1 VDKIVA
7 AKQSYKI
14 PASLN
19 ADYLNDMEITLRNND
34 GIGLKPLPI
43 KVILFYIFGL
53 FIGAFLIFKIEFIN
67 NGFWWQKILFLIFW
81 LALIFVL
88 GKWDDT
94 HRLRVQVIPTLVD
107 YIPKKNREIFTRR
120 NMNATPF
127 FQIVGIKA
135 LNDNGLVEYM
145 DGTYAFWY
153 RVVGSASILLFDE
166 DRDAILN
173 RVDSFYRKI
182 GADCEIGFVTS
193 KEPQK
198 VYRQVANLNR
208 RYQALSIKDPD
219 LDKLVDEQYD
229 VLTNYVGAEFK
240 SIHQYCYIKGD
251 NKEALKVLKNVLQ
264 SEVENSSLM
273 FKQCIALYGEDLIE
287 VLGNIYQNK

>member
-1 VDKIVA
+1 MAETFVR
-7 AKQSYKI
+7 
-14 PASLN
+14 
-19 ADYLNDMEITLRNND
+19 TLWL
-34 GIGLKPLPI
+34 GL
-43 KVILFYIFGL
+43 V
-53 FIGAFLIFKIEFIN
+53 
-67 NGFWWQKILFLIFW
+67 
-81 LALIFVL
+81 FVL

-94 HRLRVQVIPTLVD
+94 HRLRVQVIPTLLD
-107 YIPKKNREIFTRR
+107 YIPKNNRQIFTRR

-127 FQIVGIKA
+127 YQVVGIKA

-182 GADCEIGFVTS
+182 GADCEIGFVTA

-208 RYQALSIKDPD
+208 RYQALTVKDKD
-219 LDKLVDEQYD
+219 LDYLVDEQYD
-229 VLTNYVGAEFK
+229 VLTNYVGSEFK

-251 NKEALKVLKNVLQ
+251 NKEALKMLKNVLQ

-273 FKQCIALYGEDLIE
+273 FKQCIALYGDDLTE
-287 VLGNIYQNK
+287 VLANIYQNK